1 MRRAARTLLTPG
13 WVSFSVLI
21 WTAAVVMVLLGR
33 WQLTVSDHKHFDLQ
47 NFGYALQWWAFSAA
61 AVLFWAKLI
70 RDALRQRRPD
80 NTPTGG
86 QLVVRSPGQGVAHAG
101 PATLLAQGDGEAAP
115 TVYRGYVM
123 PQSATHPDRSDDDR
137 VRASY
142 NDYLWQ
148 LALADGSERSQRRD
162 PADDETEAGTRQIDG

>member
-1 MRRAARTLLTPG
+1 TRPGLSRGPAAAPAGTVVSMRRAMRALLTPG
-13 WVSFSVLI
+13 WISFTVLI

-70 RDALRQRRPD
+70 RDALRQRKPE

-86 QLVVRSPGQGVAHAG
+86 QLVVRGQGQSVAHAG
-101 PATLLAQGDGEAAP
+101 PATLVARTDDDAAP
-115 TVYRGYVM
+115 
-123 PQSATHPDRSDDDR
+123 
-137 VRASY
+137 
-142 NDYLWQ
+142 
-148 LALADGSERSQRRD
+148 
-162 PADDETEAGTRQIDG
+162 